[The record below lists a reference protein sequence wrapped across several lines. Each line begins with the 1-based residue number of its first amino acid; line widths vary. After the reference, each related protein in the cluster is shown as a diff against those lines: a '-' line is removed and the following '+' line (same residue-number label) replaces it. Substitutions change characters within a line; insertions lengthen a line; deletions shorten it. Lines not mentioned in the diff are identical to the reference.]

1 MTTKLRVKPAYLG
14 TSPTHRVTGGIIMVL
29 DTTLSSEDLQA
40 FWAHPE
46 FQEYLE
52 EVPVSTEYKGI
63 LPNTKKTN
71 GK

>member
-1 MTTKLRVKPAYLG
+1 
-14 TSPTHRVTGGIIMVL
+14 MVL
-29 DTTLSSEDLQA
+29 DTTLGSESLQA